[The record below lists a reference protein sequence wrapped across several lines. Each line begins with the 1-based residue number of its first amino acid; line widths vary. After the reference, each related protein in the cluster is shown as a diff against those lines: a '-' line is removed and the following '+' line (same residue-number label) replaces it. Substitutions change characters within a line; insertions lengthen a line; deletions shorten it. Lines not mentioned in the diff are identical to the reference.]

1 MTQDGRVGDL
11 SGRGRLSTV
20 SETMTR
26 TLLRIQ
32 LGENGGTELAGSG
45 SV

>member
-1 MTQDGRVGDL
+1 MTLDGRVGDL
-11 SGRGRLSTV
+11 SGRGRV

-26 TLLRIQ
+26 TVLRIQ